1 MTEAAFNPFSLEGR
15 QILVT
20 GASSGI
26 GEATARLCA
35 NMGARVF
42 ACGRNEERLNK
53 VVSELAGAGHQAI
66 VGDLT
71 DPAARQLVVDAVPS
85 LDGCVFSAG
94 TAALAPMRLLSQ
106 KHLDAMF
113 AVNYNAP
120 VLLTQALLAKR
131 RIAHG
136 ASMVYVTSIAQHV
149 TPNATAAYAGA
160 KAALTAS
167 VRIMA
172 LEGAK
177 HGIRAN
183 CVSPGYVATP
193 MLDGLEDVMNPE
205 QLAATAPLGMIEP
218 DEIAAGIAWLLA
230 PASRWVSRTT
240 LLIDSG
246 QTLHV
251 R

>member
-1 MTEAAFNPFSLEGR
+1 
-15 QILVT
+15 VT

-26 GEATARLCA
+26 GEAAARLCA
-35 NMGARVF
+35 NMGARVI

-53 VVSELAGAGHQAI
+53 VVAELAGEGHQAFL
-66 VGDLT
+66 GDLT
-71 DPAARQLVVDAVPS
+71 DPTARQALVEAMPS
-85 LDGCVFSAG
+85 VDGCVFSAG
-94 TAALAPMRLLSQ
+94 TAALAPMRLISQ
-106 KHLDAMF
+106 KHLDALF
-113 AVNYNAP
+113 SVNYHAP

-131 RIAHG
+131 KIAQG
-136 ASMVYVTSIAQHV
+136 ASLVYVTSIGQHV
-149 TPNATAAYAGA
+149 TPNASAAYSGA

-167 VRIMA
+167 VRVMA

-193 MLDGLEDVMNPE
+193 MLDGLQDVMDPE
-205 QLAATAPLGMIEP
+205 KMAATAPLGMVEP
-218 DEIAAGIAWLLA
+218 DEVAASIAWLLA

-240 LLIDSG
+240 LVIDSG
-246 QTLHV
+246 HSLHV